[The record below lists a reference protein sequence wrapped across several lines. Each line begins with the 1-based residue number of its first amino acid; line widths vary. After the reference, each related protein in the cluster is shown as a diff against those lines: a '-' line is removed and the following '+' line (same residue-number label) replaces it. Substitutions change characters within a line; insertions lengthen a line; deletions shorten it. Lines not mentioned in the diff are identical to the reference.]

1 MPTVGNRNVSTA
13 LVRRTGSE
21 KPHPDEIA
29 VRAYEL
35 FQKRGGH
42 HGHDRDDWFEAELQL
57 VREQR
62 TPRERD

>member
-1 MPTVGNRNVSTA
+1 MPTVGNRSVSTA
-13 LVRRTGSE
+13 LVRRTGE
-21 KPHPDEIA
+21 RPHPDEIA

-57 VREQR
+57 VREHG